1 VPQEKTCFSSLDE
14 ILSFI
19 KSAMSGASDGDI
31 FEFELRHD
39 KNNLG
44 VISME
49 VNSSTLE
56 VVPAWFKEWVS
67 SNRPAQ
73 A

>member
-1 VPQEKTCFSSLDE
+1 VPQEKTCFSSLAA

-39 KNNLG
+39 ENKPG
-44 VISME
+44 VIRME
-49 VNSSTLE
+49 VNSSALE

-67 SNRPAQ
+67 SNRTAQ